1 MSYSN
6 VLLSLQ
12 PYVKKKL
19 IEYKKYGQESLV
31 NPLFPGEQ
39 TAFEIY
45 KHFLSALNF
54 YTKEKFKDTD
64 SEESQLDF
72 SLEKDLTDQIIQ
84 YIDQVFKNFYQF
96 EKELVHDLKEF
107 SKREKF
113 ISIIIMHTTT
123 HCGQALRLQ
132 AIYGRNFA
140 KS

>member
-19 IEYKKYGQESLV
+19 NEYRKYRQESLV

-45 KHFLSALNF
+45 KHFLSVLNF
-54 YTKEKFKDTD
+54 YTNEKFKDID
-64 SEESQLDF
+64 SEENQLEF
-72 SLEKDLTDQIIQ
+72 SPKKDLTGQIIQ
-84 YIDQVFKNFYQF
+84 YIDQVFENFCQF
-96 EKELVHDLKEF
+96 EKELLQDPKEF
-107 SKREKF
+107 FKREKF
-113 ISIIIMHTTT
+113 ISIIIMHTVT

-132 AIYGRNFA
+132 AIYGRQF
-140 KS
+140 K